1 MKTKD
6 RKDKAK
12 ELAERYGYLHYMTER
27 YLALWGE
34 RETIEF
40 LEACEKPPRTS
51 IRVNTL
57 KTKKDLLMKA
67 LKKKDVILEDIPWL
81 EDGFYADFQ
90 GFSPG
95 SLTEYMLGQ
104 YYVQGVP
111 SMAVVKA
118 LNPQPEETVFDLAAA
133 PGGKTTHIAQLM
145 DNSGRIIAIEQDRER
160 IRGLESNILRCGVE
174 NSIVLR
180 GDARKLEELDIE
192 PDRVLLDAPCSGEG
206 LLAIDPERKTSKSM
220 ADIRFC
226 ATVEDQL
233 LDAAVRAL
241 RPGGVILYSTC
252 SIAPE
257 EGEYIVD
264 GMLQKHPD
272 LKIVEIEP
280 DMGVPAFTAPYG
292 VQMDES
298 LKMARRMLPHLHGT
312 EGFFICKMRK
322 E

>member
-1 MKTKD
+1 MKTRD
-6 RKDKAK
+6 RKQKAR
-12 ELAERYGYLHYMTER
+12 ELAQRFGYLPYMTER

-34 RETIEF
+34 SETVEF
-40 LEACEKPPRTS
+40 LQACEKPPRTS

-57 KTKKDLLMKA
+57 KTKKEELIEA
-67 LKKKDVILEDIPWL
+67 LDAKNVALEEIPWL
-81 EDGFYADFQ
+81 EEGLYADFK

-95 SLTEYMLGQ
+95 SLTEYMLGH

-118 LNPQPEETVFDLAAA
+118 LDPKPDETIFDLAAA

-145 DNSGRIIAIEQDRER
+145 DNSGKVVAIEQDRER
-160 IRGLESNILRCGVE
+160 IRSLESNILRCGVK

-180 GDARKLEELDIE
+180 GDARKLDELDIE
-192 PDRVLLDAPCSGEG
+192 PDRILLDAPCSGEG
-206 LLAIDPERKTSKSM
+206 LLAVDPERKTSKSM

-226 ATVEDQL
+226 ATIEDQL
-233 LDAAVRAL
+233 LDAAVQSL

-264 GMLQKHPD
+264 GMLRKHSN
-272 LKIVEIEP
+272 LKLVDIEP
-280 DMGVPAFTAPYG
+280 EMGVPAFTSPYG

-298 LKMARRMLPHLHGT
+298 LEKARRLLPHLHGT
-312 EGFFICKMRK
+312 EGFFVCKMMK
-322 E
+322 D

>member
-1 MKTKD
+1 MKPRE
-6 RKDKAK
+6 RKQKAK
-12 ELAERYGYLHYMTER
+12 ELAERFGYLPYMTER

-34 RETIEF
+34 NETVEL
-40 LEACEKPPRTS
+40 LEACETPPRTS

-57 KTKKDLLMKA
+57 KTDKITLMNTLA
-67 LKKKDVILEDIPWL
+67 GKDVVLDEIPWL
-81 EDGFYADFQ
+81 EEGLYADFK
-90 GFSPG
+90 GLSPG
-95 SLTEYMLGQ
+95 SLTEYMLGH
-104 YYVQGVP
+104 YYVQGIP
-111 SMAVVKA
+111 SMAVVTA
-118 LNPQPEETVFDLAAA
+118 LDPQPEETVFDLAAA

-145 DNSGRIIAIEQDRER
+145 DNSGRIVAIEEDRER

-174 NSIVLR
+174 NAIVLR
-180 GDARKLEELDIE
+180 GDARKLDSLAIE
-192 PDRVLLDAPCSGEG
+192 PDRILLDAPCSGEG
-206 LLAIDPERKTSKSM
+206 LLAVDPERKTSKSM

-226 ATVEDQL
+226 ATIEDQL

-264 GMLQKHPD
+264 AMLRKHPG
-272 LKIVEIEP
+272 LRVIEIEP
-280 DMGVPAFTAPYG
+280 DMGVPAYTAPYG

-298 LKMARRMLPHLHGT
+298 LEKARRMLPHMHGT
-312 EGFFICKMRK
+312 EGFFICKMVK